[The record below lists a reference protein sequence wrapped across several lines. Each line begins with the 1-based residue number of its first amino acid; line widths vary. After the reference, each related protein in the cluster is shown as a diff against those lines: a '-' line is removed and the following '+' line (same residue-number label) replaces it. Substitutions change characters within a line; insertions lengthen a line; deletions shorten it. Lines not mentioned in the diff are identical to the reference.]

1 MRESLTVVG
10 VVVVVVGVVVVV
22 VGVVVVVVVVGVVVV
37 DVCNVH
43 DYTNVLSRAPAF
55 THGKTLKTVCE
66 GKLDELLVRVLN
78 RKRAHSRW
86 SSGCGCWRC
95 RRRGLK
101 ELIRTFVDEDS
112 RAGTRRSL
120 RV

>member
-43 DYTNVLSRAPAF
+43 DYTNILSRGPAF

-66 GKLDELLVRVLN
+66 GKLDELLVRVL
-78 RKRAHSRW
+78 KGKQSKKG
-86 SSGCGCWRC
+86 SQ
-95 RRRGLK
+95 
-101 ELIRTFVDEDS
+101 
-112 RAGTRRSL
+112 SL
-120 RV
+120 E

>member
-43 DYTNVLSRAPAF
+43 DYTNILSRAPAF
-55 THGKTLKTVCE
+55 THGKTLKTVCV
-66 GKLDELLVRVLN
+66 GKLDELLVRVL
-78 RKRAHSRW
+78 KGEQSKMG
-86 SSGCGCWRC
+86 SQ
-95 RRRGLK
+95 
-101 ELIRTFVDEDS
+101 
-112 RAGTRRSL
+112 SL
-120 RV
+120 E